1 MGEYPVITEEVQHK
15 QKTENDVMQ
24 PFHKQELKASR
35 GHLPYGLCPP
45 LFYKRLTSISIRGSV
60 SDLDSDPVLFAEP
73 DTHSCVACN
82 HRS

>member
-60 SDLDSDPVLFAEP
+60 SDSDSNPVLFAEP